1 MNDGRVRV
9 GRWAEKRPRARDDHA
24 PRTHS
29 FVVVGFH
36 LGGRVRIDHHGEHE
50 LEAGAV
56 HLVPAGDP
64 HRVLATARDAEVR
77 SLSFCTPC
85 LPRESF
91 GEVLL
96 PFERVRRGA
105 RPFVMLPK
113 ERHGHVIS
121 LLDELERES
130 AGLDARGTS
139 APSPTRKASPL
150 VTESLLA
157 LVLAEIAR
165 ADEATRSA
173 PEHHTASLVAEA
185 LTLIEARCLE
195 PLTLTEIA
203 ETLGKTPSHLTT
215 AVRRATGR
223 TVKEWILEGRIAEA
237 KRRLES
243 TDERIDIVAERV
255 GYTDPSHFVRMFR
268 ERVGTSPSV
277 FRKESRKP
285 RG

>member
-9 GRWAEKRPRARDDHA
+9 GRWSERRPRPRDCSA
-24 PRTHS
+24 PRTHA

-64 HRVLATARDAEVR
+64 HRVLATARDADVR

-85 LPRESF
+85 LPRDTF

-113 ERHGHVIS
+113 ERHGHVLS

-130 AGLDARGTS
+130 AALNAT
-139 APSPTRKASPL
+139 PTRRAAPL

-165 ADEATRSA
+165 ADDSKSA
-173 PEHHTASLVAEA
+173 PERHTASLVAEA

-203 ETLGKTPSHLTT
+203 ETLGKTPAHLTT
-215 AVRRATGR
+215 VVRRATGR

-255 GYTDPSHFVRMFR
+255 GYTEPSHFVRLFR

-277 FRKESRKP
+277 YRTESRKP
-285 RG
+285 RS